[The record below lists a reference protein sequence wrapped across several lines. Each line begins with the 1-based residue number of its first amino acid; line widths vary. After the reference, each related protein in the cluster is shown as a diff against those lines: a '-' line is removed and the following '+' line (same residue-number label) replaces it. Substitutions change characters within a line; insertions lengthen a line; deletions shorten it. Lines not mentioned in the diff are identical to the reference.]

1 MKTTSFQVK
10 TGGKPAIVDITDRV
24 EDFVSGEGDGLVSV
38 SLPHATAGLAL
49 MELGSGSEDDLW
61 DRLEFMLP
69 RDHHYRHSHGSAGH
83 GAAHRSNLAKL
94 GRPGSFGAPLRIRLS
109 LDARGFERAG
119 RTTMVC
125 TGSAVT
131 VGAPIEVGFG

>member
-24 EDFVSGEGDGLVSV
+24 ENFVSGEGDGLVSV

-69 RDHHYRHSHGSAGH
+69 RDHRYGHSHGSAGH
-83 GAAHRSNLAKL
+83 GAAHVLPAFVVPTLTLPVIGGEVSLGTWQRIAIIDPNVDNPTRDVVLAFL
-94 GRPGSFGAPLRIRLS
+94 TSG
-109 LDARGFERAG
+109 
-119 RTTMVC
+119 
-125 TGSAVT
+125 
-131 VGAPIEVGFG
+131 